1 MSDKK
6 PKGPGG
12 RPTKY
17 RDDMPDRLIK
27 FFNIPEIKKQGGKV
41 VAEEYPM
48 VIDFCL
54 QEDISNDTFFR
65 WVKEHKAFSDAYSKV
80 KKIQEKFLV
89 KNSIQNRYNP
99 YFSQFV
105 LMNNHGWVKSE
116 KVEQTSK
123 VEINIDDD
131 ESKL

>member
-1 MSDKK
+1 MSEDEKQK
-6 PKGPGG
+6 PG

-17 RDDMPDRLIK
+17 KDDMPERLIK
-27 FFNIPEIKKQGGKV
+27 FFNIPETKKSGGKT

-54 QEDISNDTFFR
+54 QEDICNDTFFE
-65 WVKEHKAFSDAYSKV
+65 WVKQHKDFSDAYSKV

-99 YFSQFV
+99 YFAQFV
-105 LMNNHGWVKSE
+105 LMNNHGWVKQE
-116 KVEQTSK
+116 KIEQT
-123 VEINIDDD
+123 VQNITISDD
-131 ESKL
+131 ERKL

>member
-1 MSDKK
+1 MTKK
-6 PKGPGG
+6 VG

-17 RDDMPDRLIK
+17 TEDFPQKLID

-48 VIDFCL
+48 VVDFCL

-99 YFSQFV
+99 YFAQFV
-105 LMNNHGWVKSE
+105 LMNNHGWTKE
-116 KVEQTSK
+116 ERVEQTQTIKVDISK
-123 VEINIDDD
+123 D
-131 ESKL
+131 EQNL